1 MTDRVFYQGII
12 LLQKTF
18 NINPDDQTVDVWK
31 MLMLDLGDEEF
42 TKAVIHL
49 CRTKPKMPPNVVAAI
64 REEIEGDNFS
74 AEEAWQK
81 VLQQISSTGIYG
93 EPKFEDP
100 AITNA
105 VKAIGWK
112 DICNTPNREMGVT
125 RAHFYRTY
133 QACRKR
139 AVLMETHKV
148 IETNLALKKL
158 IDGIG
163 RRMIPVKSST

>member
-1 MTDRVFYQGII
+1 MDGEVWIQGMTLIT
-12 LLQKTF
+12 KAF
-18 NINPDDQTVDVWK
+18 NINPDKQTLKVWLVLLEDVNES
-31 MLMLDLGDEEF
+31 DFIE
-42 TKAVIHL
+42 AVTHI
-49 CRTKPKMPPNVVAAI
+49 CRTKEKVPPNIVAAI
-64 REEIEGDNFS
+64 RNEIDAKKFS

-81 VLQQISSTGIYG
+81 VLQAISSVGIYG

-100 AITNA
+100 AITSA
-105 VKAIGWK
+105 VKALGWK

-163 RRMIPVKSST
+163 RPMIPVKSST